1 MKKNW
6 NDKLSRALS
15 LLICLLMIAVVSIR
29 RDGKLL
35 GHSLE
40 KQAVTG
46 AKTAA
51 NDTLR
56 KGDDGAIIINTAPL
70 AKDINGYG
78 GAVPVE
84 KTVKGGG
91 ASSARGVDNQEN
103 PDFCHEADQLLAR
116 WRGKSLEEA
125 AALKVDAVSGATF
138 SSKGII
144 GNMERG
150 LQYARKS
157 AAQKSWWE
165 QLDLSVKSVAG
176 LVVALMAAIVPLYYK
191 NRRYRLFQQRSE
203 EHTSEL
209 QSRQYLVCRLLLEKK
224 KQPTQDRV
232 QPTFYQHEYLPTAL
246 RGRDHKSTHLKS
258 SLDKH

>member
-78 GAVPVE
+78 GRSPFGITVE
-84 KTVKGGG
+84 DGVVMSGGT
-91 ASSARGVDNQEN
+91 RDNQKTAE
-103 PDFCHEADQLLAR
+103 FL
-116 WRGKSLEEA
+116 
-125 AALKVDAVSGATF
+125 SGA
-138 SSKGII
+138 
-144 GNMERG
+144 ER
-150 LQYARKS
+150 
-157 AAQKSWWE
+157 
-165 QLDLSVKSVAG
+165 
-176 LVVALMAAIVPLYYK
+176 PLP
-191 NRRYRLFQQRSE
+191 RRSGE
-203 EHTSEL
+203 
-209 QSRQYLVCRLLLEKK
+209 
-224 KQPTQDRV
+224 
-232 QPTFYQHEYLPTAL
+232 
-246 RGRDHKSTHLKS
+246 G
-258 SLDKH
+258 

>member
-78 GAVPVE
+78 GSLPSGINEKEGVVRPV
-84 KTVKGGG
+84 
-91 ASSARGVDNQEN
+91 SGVDQSQT
-103 PDFCHEADQLLAR
+103 PD
-116 WRGKSLEEA
+116 
-125 AALKVDAVSGATF
+125 
-138 SSKGII
+138 
-144 GNMERG
+144 
-150 LQYARKS
+150 
-157 AAQKSWWE
+157 
-165 QLDLSVKSVAG
+165 
-176 LVVALMAAIVPLYYK
+176 
-191 NRRYRLFQQRSE
+191 LF
-203 EHTSEL
+203 
-209 QSRQYLVCRLLLEKK
+209 
-224 KQPTQDRV
+224 
-232 QPTFYQHEYLPTAL
+232 
-246 RGRDHKSTHLKS
+246 
-258 SLDKH
+258 